1 MGDLD
6 QSMDQV
12 NDHSFDNDRVQN
24 NAADAPKKS
33 SFNQSKIFEI

>member
-12 NDHSFDNDRVQN
+12 NDQSFDNDRVQN
-24 NAADAPKKS
+24 NVADAPEKS